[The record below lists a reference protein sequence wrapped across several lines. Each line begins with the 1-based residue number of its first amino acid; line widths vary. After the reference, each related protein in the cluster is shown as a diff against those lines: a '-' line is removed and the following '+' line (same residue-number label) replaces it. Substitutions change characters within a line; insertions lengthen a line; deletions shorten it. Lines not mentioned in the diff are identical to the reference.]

1 MTRSSSVLRLRAA
14 LALATWMLGCEPDL
28 SDVPFACGSEGLCPD
43 GYTCQAT
50 VCVRDGAS
58 LEAARPMRIT
68 WVNAGE
74 MYWFPSPSGGA
85 TLVVNDGFT
94 QGGRGLYEV
103 VVSPDGKVGEVGQV
117 MDFGEEFP
125 TASSV
130 VALDDDR
137 YGVLTL
143 SFPSVSST
151 EQRLSFWSAPR
162 EGRGGPP
169 EIVAEPT
176 TPIPFQGG
184 SEPVYIAALARNEG
198 VDLSYADPSEGGS
211 VVVARIEDG
220 VFAERA
226 RLPLMQTLPLSADT
240 LLWDLG
246 SEGIA
251 VRVGPDAAEL
261 WRVPDG
267 PQPVPEGP
275 LLLASQPVYAFAD
288 RIIVMNLADGA
299 AGITSTLDVIDWT
312 GATIEEGKLSGVL
325 QDALEPFSAVSV
337 GPGAALLAPW
347 SPSDRAFGAL
357 EVNRLDESGGIERV
371 ASYERKGDDELYSA
385 RAFSR
390 DGKVYL
396 AWTTF
401 HESLMDL
408 WVATAPEVAP

>member
-1 MTRSSSVLRLRAA
+1 MTRSSYAT
-14 LALATWMLGCEPDL
+14 LAIIAGMLGCEPEL
-28 SDVPFACGSEGLCPD
+28 SDVPFACGAEGLCPD

-50 VCVRDGAS
+50 VCVREGAS

-74 MYWFPSPSGGA
+74 MYWFPSPAGGA
-85 TLVVNDGFT
+85 TLVVNDGFS

-103 VVSPDGKVGEVGQV
+103 SVSPDGKVGDVREV

-130 VALDDDR
+130 VALDDDH

-162 EGRGGPP
+162 EGRGGAP
-169 EIVAEPT
+169 EIIAEPASQ
-176 TPIPFQGG
+176 IPFQGG
-184 SEPVYIAALARNEG
+184 SEPVYIAALARKG
-198 VDLSYADPSEGGS
+198 AVDVSYADPSEGGR
-211 VVVARIEDG
+211 VVIARIQNG
-220 VFAERA
+220 TFTERA
-226 RLPLMQTLPLSADT
+226 RLPLMQTLPLSADS

-246 SEGIA
+246 DDGIA

-261 WRVPDG
+261 WRIPDG
-267 PQPVPEGP
+267 PTPVPEGP
-275 LLLASQPVYAFAD
+275 LLLADLPVYAFSD
-288 RIIVMNLADGA
+288 RVVVMKLADGDG
-299 AGITSTLDVIDWT
+299 GIESTLEAIDWS
-312 GATIEEGKLSGVL
+312 GAPLADDTVSGVL

-337 GPGAALLAPW
+337 GSDSALLAPW
-347 SPSDRAFGAL
+347 SPTDRGFASL
-357 EVNRLDESGGIERV
+357 EVNRLDNAGGITRI
-371 ASYERKGDDELYSA
+371 ASYQRKGDDELYSA

-390 DGKVYL
+390 EGKVYL
-396 AWTTF
+396 AWTSF

-408 WVATAPEVAP
+408 WITSVDEVSP